1 MAAAGFTLGGD
12 SHPIVPVMIG
22 DAKKA
27 ADLAAA
33 CCKRGVFV
41 VAFSYLVVPKGK
53 ARVRVQLSAAHTPE
67 MVDEAVR
74 VFEEAAKEVGVL

>member
-1 MAAAGFTLGGD
+1 MAAAGFTLGGE

-27 ADLAAA
+27 ADLASS
-33 CCKRGVFV
+33 CRKRGLFV
-41 VAFSYLVVPKGK
+41 VAFSYPVVPKGK
-53 ARVRVQLSAAHTPE
+53 ARVRVQLSAAHTGD

>member
-12 SHPIVPVMIG
+12 SHAIVPVMVG
-22 DAKKA
+22 DAKLA

-33 CCKRGVFV
+33 CRARGVFV
-41 VAFSYLVVPKGK
+41 VAFSYPVVPKGK
-53 ARVRVQLSAAHTPE
+53 ARVRVQLSAAHTGE

-74 VFEEAAKEVGVL
+74 VFAESAKEVGVL